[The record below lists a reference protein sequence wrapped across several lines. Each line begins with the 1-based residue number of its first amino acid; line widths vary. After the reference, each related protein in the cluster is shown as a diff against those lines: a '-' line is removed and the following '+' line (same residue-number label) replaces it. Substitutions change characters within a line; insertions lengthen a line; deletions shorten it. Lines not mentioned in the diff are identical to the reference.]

1 MRAHSSSECSLG
13 SWTIAECVPHR
24 DTMTAPHNAPP
35 PGQHARQV
43 RLAAPATPDSD
54 GREAGRFTRDRRR
67 PTRPPSL
74 RHASLTR
81 FEADTDSGVVM
92 AIHEQRLL
100 KIRAHVGDAHD
111 ELHALPP
118 ADRKAF
124 EAELARLEK
133 VVADAVAVL
142 DVADARLVS
151 SRAFAAIQ
159 AAACAIGNDPRAAV
173 QEPDAHADAL
183 VDALTLLPV
192 TRNELER
199 HVVAAAEDFHKSAVD
214 RLDALGRAV
223 EAEAERL
230 RGLGSEV
237 EQWCARLEL
246 QGERQGA
253 IEGKLAAAET
263 AIAGKADALDE
274 HLARQGEAFSESER
288 GRAAAFE
295 AQLDVFR
302 GELTR
307 TQQEAADEVAA
318 HIAEIR
324 RMEQE
329 SASLV
334 GAIGLEGTAEF
345 YRRQGRRQQRAAE
358 ILRGLAVLAVLGAVA
373 IALVGAVVAD
383 PTTESLVSGL
393 FASLLLAGL
402 AAYIARQSARHRA
415 REEHTSAI
423 QLELAA
429 FGPFIEPL
437 SAERREEERVVMAR
451 KLFGV
456 PGAEG
461 DPARI
466 AVRHVDDQ
474 APEGESNGI
483 VTRRPQGSAT
493 RSAPAGTAAAANGAG
508 TNGSPPL

>member
-1 MRAHSSSECSLG
+1 
-13 SWTIAECVPHR
+13 
-24 DTMTAPHNAPP
+24 
-35 PGQHARQV
+35 
-43 RLAAPATPDSD
+43 
-54 GREAGRFTRDRRR
+54 
-67 PTRPPSL
+67 
-74 RHASLTR
+74 
-81 FEADTDSGVVM
+81 M

-100 KIRAHVGDAHD
+100 KLRAHVGDAHD
-111 ELHALPP
+111 ELHALPA

-124 EAELARLEK
+124 GTELARLEK
-133 VVADAVAVL
+133 VVADAATVL

-159 AAACAIGNDPRAAV
+159 VAACAIANDPRAAV
-173 QEPDAHADAL
+173 RAPDVHADAL
-183 VDALTLLPV
+183 VDALAQLPV

-199 HVVAAAEDFHKSAVD
+199 HVGAAAEDFHRSAVD
-214 RLDALGRAV
+214 RLDALGHAV
-223 EAEAERL
+223 DAEAERL
-230 RGLGSEV
+230 RGLGSEI
-237 EQWCARLEL
+237 EQWCSRLEL

-263 AIAGKADALDE
+263 TIATKADALDE
-274 HLARQGEAFSESER
+274 HLARQGEAFAESER

-302 GELTR
+302 AELAR
-307 TQQEAADEVAA
+307 AQQEAADEVAA
-318 HIAEIR
+318 HLAEIR

-329 SASLV
+329 SANLV
-334 GAIGLEGTAEF
+334 GAMGVDGTAEL

-358 ILRGLAVLAVLGAVA
+358 LLRGLAVLAVLGAVA
-373 IALVGAVVAD
+373 IALVGTVAAD
-383 PTTESLVSGL
+383 LTAESLVSGL

-402 AAYIARQSARHRA
+402 AAYIAHQSARHRA
-415 REEHTSAI
+415 REEHASAI

-437 SAERREEERVVMAR
+437 SAERREEERVIMAR

-466 AVRHVDDQ
+466 AAGRVHDQ
-474 APEGESNGI
+474 APEGGSNAS
-483 VTRRPQGSAT
+483 VNRRSQGSAA
-493 RSAPAGTAAAANGAG
+493 RSAPAAAPAANGAG
-508 TNGSPPL
+508 TNGSPPA